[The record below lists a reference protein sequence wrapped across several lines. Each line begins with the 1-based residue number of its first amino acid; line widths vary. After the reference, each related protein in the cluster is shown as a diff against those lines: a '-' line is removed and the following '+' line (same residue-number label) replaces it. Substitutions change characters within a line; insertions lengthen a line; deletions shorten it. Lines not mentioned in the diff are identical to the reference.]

1 MITPKQVFDILKDQH
16 ILKSQ
21 LSYEE
26 LSTTK
31 NFILIKKHFTIP
43 VKTATETIFK
53 SKIQKSST
61 FLSNKT

>member
-1 MITPKQVFDILKDQH
+1 MTTPKQVFDILKDQH

-31 NFILIKKHFTIP
+31 NFILIKKHFKEKQVYWVDLWMSFFRLNPEYKNEHT
-43 VKTATETIFK
+43 
-53 SKIQKSST
+53 
-61 FLSNKT
+61 

>member
-31 NFILIKKHFTIP
+31 NLILEHFNDY
-43 VKTATETIFK
+43 
-53 SKIQKSST
+53 
-61 FLSNKT
+61 FLMYY

>member
-1 MITPKQVFDILKDQH
+1 MTTPKQVFDILRDQH

-31 NFILIKKHFTIP
+31 NFILIKNISKKNKFIGSIYGCHF
-43 VKTATETIFK
+43 
-53 SKIQKSST
+53 SD
-61 FLSNKT
+61 

>member
-1 MITPKQVFDILKDQH
+1 MTTPKQVFDILRDQH

-31 NFILIKKHFTIP
+31 NLILIKKHFKEKQ
-43 VKTATETIFK
+43 VYWVD
-53 SKIQKSST
+53 
-61 FLSNKT
+61 L